1 MIFDWS
7 NIKGSEEMYFVLDER
22 KLKEQPGSWLPL
34 LLHSTFIKMSLFVK
48 DHSMLDLKLLFLEP
62 YLIGSLCGE
71 TILFL
76 LFWIYLIFVMFVF
89 DLLTPVYLG
98 VSLFL
103 ISMNLYYLP
112 KKKCHYLSYTQ
123 ALME

>member
-1 MIFDWS
+1 
-7 NIKGSEEMYFVLDER
+7 MYFVLDER
-22 KLKEQPGSWLPL
+22 KLKEQQGSWLPL

-48 DHSMLDLKLLFLEP
+48 ERSMPDLKLLFLEP

-112 KKKCHYLSYTQ
+112 KKKKCHYLSYKQ